1 MAKEL
6 PQSGQGLSAM
16 LLRTLECLTMFL
28 HCHPQE
34 FARRPR
40 DLRWASNNVL
50 SGRCLIRGESGYQIP
65 MVAYEIPIVVLP
77 AGSSLFQVYAVVI
90 RLTSDGA
97 KAIGAAVRVQ
107 ACIERV
113 TLKRPPISA

>member
-6 PQSGQGLSAM
+6 PQSGQRLSAM
-16 LLRTLECLTMFL
+16 LQRALESATMFL

-34 FARRPR
+34 FASRLR
-40 DLRWASNNVL
+40 DLRWAYNNVL
-50 SGRCLIRGESGYQIP
+50 SGRGLIRGESVYQIQ
-65 MVAYEIPIVVLP
+65 MVAYKIPIVVLP
-77 AGSSLFQVYAVVI
+77 AGSSLFQVYALVI

-97 KAIGAAVRVQ
+97 KAIGAAVRVH

-113 TLKRPPISA
+113 TLGRPPIST